1 MVAVSATGDIPVYVE
16 PPLDDGLQS
25 HSTTGMVDSRRGK
38 PKLRLAGSF
47 ADSVSLKDGSNT
59 VSVSASWS
67 PKPDWFISGNASF
80 KDGEPGYAWSAGYAD
95 HKPGGWS
102 AQINNWGPL
111 KPGDGLGLDKAV
123 VNIGHK
129 VKSTALEKRKLAASA
144 NLSVPVK
151 GKPSL
156 SGTLQWNPTPHWYAR
171 TTASVPLEGGNPN
184 WNYVVGYSNPQKLGK
199 WKVEYSNYG
208 TNAFPGDNLKDGSV
222 TVSRGWQ
229 F

>member
-1 MVAVSATGDIPVYVE
+1 MDIPMYVE
-16 PPLDDGLQS
+16 VQTDDGIQS
-25 HSTTGMVDSRRGK
+25 HSTTGIIDRKKNKS
-38 PKLRLAGSF
+38 KLRIAGSF
-47 ADSVSLKDGSNT
+47 ADSISLKDGSNT
-59 VSVSASWS
+59 LSTSVTWS
-67 PKPDWFISGNASF
+67 PKPDWFVSGNASL
-80 KDGEPGYAWSAGYAD
+80 KNGDPGYAWSAGYAD

-129 VKSTALEKRKLAASA
+129 VKSTTLKRNKLAAST
-144 NLSVPVK
+144 NLSIPVK

-156 SGTLQWNPTPHWYAR
+156 SGTLQWNPTPHVYAR

-184 WNYVVGYSNPQKLGK
+184 WNYVVGYSNPKKLGK

-208 TNAFPGDNLKDGSV
+208 TNAFPGDNFKDGTV